1 MNLGVTIYTADVSRA
16 KPATDW
22 KSLSA
27 DEIQRIERQND
38 EVQKDSIGRRFFLRR
53 EILCKHLDLKLS
65 DLVIEIQSG
74 IPKLISQPTVFFSTS
89 YSGNYMTLA
98 IAAFP
103 VGVDMEEWLENKS
116 NAHAALLFHPQEQWV
131 LEKAPDYNALFYTI
145 WTQKEAYLKAS
156 GRAKELEFKK
166 FVVSP
171 EGGIVRV
178 LDGKDREQDW
188 FTQLVDWKSNFALAL
203 ASAEPVSQPEMIE
216 WDASS

>member
-103 VGVDMEEWLENKS
+103 VGVDM
-116 NAHAALLFHPQEQWV
+116 
-131 LEKAPDYNALFYTI
+131 
-145 WTQKEAYLKAS
+145 
-156 GRAKELEFKK
+156 
-166 FVVSP
+166 
-171 EGGIVRV
+171 
-178 LDGKDREQDW
+178 
-188 FTQLVDWKSNFALAL
+188 
-203 ASAEPVSQPEMIE
+203 
-216 WDASS
+216 